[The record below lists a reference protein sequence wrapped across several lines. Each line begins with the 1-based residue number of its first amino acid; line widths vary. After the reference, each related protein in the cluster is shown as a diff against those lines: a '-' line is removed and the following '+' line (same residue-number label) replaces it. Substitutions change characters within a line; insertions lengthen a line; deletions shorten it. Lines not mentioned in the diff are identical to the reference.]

1 VEVVEHRPLVGL
13 AELRRAR
20 LPVAP
25 LAVGSIGSR
34 RRSFGSLHTQRR
46 DLDRRSTERIALRN
60 PSGCWRQVDRESL
73 GRPQREIARLHNH
86 RIHYRH
92 SSLDDRLH
100 LADNLGRSHAA
111 GVGYL

>member
-1 VEVVEHRPLVGL
+1 MVEHRPLVGP
-13 AELRRAR
+13 AELRRAHP
-20 LPVAP
+20 LVAL

-34 RRSFGSLHTQRR
+34 RRNSGSLHTQRR

-60 PSGCWRQVDRESL
+60 PWGCWRQVDRESP
-73 GRPQREIARLHNH
+73 GWPQREIARLHSH
-86 RIHYRH
+86 RIHHRH

>member
-1 VEVVEHRPLVGL
+1 MVEHRPLEGP

-34 RRSFGSLHTQRR
+34 RRSSDSPHMQRR
-46 DLDRRSTERIALRN
+46 DLGRRSTERIALRN
-60 PSGCWRQVDRESL
+60 PLGCWHQVDRESL
-73 GRPQREIARLHNH
+73 GWPQREIARLRNH
-86 RIHYRH
+86 RIHRH